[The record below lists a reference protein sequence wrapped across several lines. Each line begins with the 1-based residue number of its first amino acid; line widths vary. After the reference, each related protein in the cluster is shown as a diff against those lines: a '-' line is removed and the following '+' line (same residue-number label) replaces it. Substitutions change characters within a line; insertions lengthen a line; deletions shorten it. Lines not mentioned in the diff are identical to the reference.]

1 MVREERRVYLFI
13 GQDSAS
19 KDIRLSGLKETF
31 LKKETKEF
39 NSDTLYGQELTLK
52 SLQEILLYLPL
63 NSSSGRLVVI
73 KNAQDLKENIKD
85 FLARYAEHPHPKILL
100 VLDIDKYDSRDSF
113 MTRIFKNAQVCR
125 FREERNLTAFD
136 LSRQIELKKASSS
149 LKILDKL
156 LKEGEKPERILGGL
170 RFNWEKYVSDP
181 VELRKRLQALLNCDI
196 EIKTGKLKPVF
207 ALEKFVLN
215 LCRLPRPSIE
225 YRRDFA

>member
-1 MVREERRVYLFI
+1 MVREGNRVYLFI

-19 KDIRLSGLKETF
+19 KDLRLSSLKETF
-31 LKKETKEF
+31 LTKETKEF

-52 SLQEILLYLPL
+52 SLQEILSYLPL
-63 NSSSGRLVVI
+63 DSSGRLVVI

-85 FLARYAEHPHPKILL
+85 FLIRYAEHPHPKILL
-100 VLDIDKYDSRDSF
+100 ILDIDRYDSKDSF

-125 FREERNLTAFD
+125 FKEEKSLTTFD
-136 LSRQIELKKASSS
+136 LSRQIELRKADSS
-149 LKILDKL
+149 LKILNKL

-181 VELRKRLQALLNCDI
+181 AELRKRLKALLNCDI
-196 EIKTGKLKPVF
+196 EIKTGKLKPAF

-215 LCRLPRPSIE
+215 VCSLKGS
-225 YRRDFA
+225 FS